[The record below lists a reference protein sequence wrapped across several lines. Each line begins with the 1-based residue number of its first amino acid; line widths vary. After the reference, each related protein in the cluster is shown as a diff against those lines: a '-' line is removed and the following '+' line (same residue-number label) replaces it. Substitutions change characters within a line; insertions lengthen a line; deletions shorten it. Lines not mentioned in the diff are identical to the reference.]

1 MSNKLLAWIA
11 VAALAAAAALW
22 WWQASQR
29 DATPPA
35 EPVAVAPSPPAAE
48 AASAS
53 PAPAGMAASAPAET
67 AASEPVAGGAPA
79 LPADEAS
86 VRQALTELVGRE
98 AVLKL
103 LQTDA
108 FAERLVAT
116 VDNLARPHAAP
127 RLWPV
132 HPTEGRF
139 TVDAQNHIAIDNA
152 ERYGAFVRM
161 VERVP
166 PATAAALYR
175 RLQPQLQSSYEN
187 LGFPG
192 RSFHARLLEVIDH
205 LLATPPVQP
214 PVAVTLTDVKG
225 PIASER
231 PWVRYEYAD
240 PALESRSAGQKI
252 LLRVGE
258 VHQRRLMVWLR
269 GFRAEIAR

>member
-1 MSNKLLAWIA
+1 MPKKLLVWIA
-11 VAALAAAAALW
+11 VVALAAAAGLW

-29 DATPPA
+29 DAVAPA
-35 EPVAVAPSPPAAE
+35 EPVAVAPPASAPTEAPAAAPPA
-48 AASAS
+48 
-53 PAPAGMAASAPAET
+53 MAASDAPDP
-67 AASEPVAGGAPA
+67 AASEPATAAVPP
-79 LPADEAS
+79 LPADDDS
-86 VRQALTELVGRE
+86 VRQALADLVGRE
-98 AVLKL
+98 AMLQL

-116 VDNLARPHAAP
+116 VDNLARNHAAP

-132 HPTEGRF
+132 HPTDGRF
-139 TVDAQNHIAIDNA
+139 LVDDQDRIAIDNA

-166 PATAAALYR
+166 PATAAAFYR
-175 RLQPQLQSSYEN
+175 RLQPQLQSAYEN

-192 RSFHARLLEVIDH
+192 RSFHARLLDVVDH

-240 PALESRSAGQKI
+240 PALESLSAGQKI

-258 VHQRRLMVWLR
+258 VHQRRLMAWLR
-269 GFRAEIAR
+269 ALRAEIGR